1 MRSEQWRY
9 TVLVKFKKTQV
20 LPADTQSKDFDTNMY
35 LKEFN
40 IYTELAFEPNYDFF
54 FLDFFFTQ
62 NTTARA
68 RELRGSIPN

>member
-20 LPADTQSKDFDTNMY
+20 LPADTQSKDSYKHVLKRVQY
-35 LKEFN
+35 LYLISFR
-40 IYTELAFEPNYDFF
+40 TELRFF
-54 FLDFFFTQ
+54 FWDFFFTQ